1 MQKTVFI
8 TGNSS
13 GLGYALSEQYL
24 SDGWQIYG
32 LSRRGCQGLSDK
44 VHDIKCDLHN
54 LTSIEPALSE
64 LLSGLN
70 RLDVVY
76 LNAGFLGELNKITD
90 ISLDQFTQVMNINTW
105 ANKVILDWLLT
116 GNIQVKQV
124 IAIST
129 GTGVSTSK
137 GWGAYSLS
145 KLALNKLLELYADE
159 FPQTHFTSLAPGL
172 VDTAIQAYLCDES
185 RVSVTDFPSIQKMRD
200 AKETNNMPSA
210 QKAADAIISAVPGL
224 LKIPSGSYTDMR
236 NQ

>member
-24 SDGWQIYG
+24 SDGWQVYG
-32 LSRRGCQGLSDK
+32 LSRRGCQGLGHGL
-44 VHDIKCDLHN
+44 HDIKCDLLN
-54 LTSIEPALSE
+54 LKSIEPALSD
-64 LLSGLN
+64 LLSGLSQ
-70 RLDVVY
+70 LDVVY
-76 LNAGFLGELNKITD
+76 LNAGFLGKLNKITD
-90 ISLDQFTQVMNINTW
+90 ISHEQFAQVMNINTW

-116 GNIQVKQV
+116 GNIQIKQI

-145 KLALNKLLELYADE
+145 KLALNKLLALYADE
-159 FPQTHFTSLAPGL
+159 FPDTHFTALAPGL
-172 VDTAIQAYLCDES
+172 VDTAMQAYLCDEN
-185 RVSVTDFPSIQKMRD
+185 RVSVDDFPSIQKMRD

-210 QKAADAIISAVPGL
+210 QDAAHAIINAVPRL
-224 LKIPSGSYTDMR
+224 MEIPSGSYTDMR
-236 NQ
+236 NL